1 MAGQRFSLAGSTQVL
16 PGTGRG
22 PAQLVEGHRRVGLT
36 VKAGAGFGA
45 GLPVELYVHLR
56 VPLHH
61 PSDGPP
67 LPVGEE

>member
-36 VKAGAGFGA
+36 VKAG
-45 GLPVELYVHLR
+45 
-56 VPLHH
+56 
-61 PSDGPP
+61 
-67 LPVGEE
+67 GEE